1 MESIKQEF
9 IGREAEIVRSA
20 NKQLLGLKGK
30 IVDETRQAFKMLV
43 RKHGF
48 NEFKMIMKQGNS
60 FRIGTKIYDG
70 QKLNRRPEDRIKIK
84 DE

>member
-1 MESIKQEF
+1 
-9 IGREAEIVRSA
+9 
-20 NKQLLGLKGK
+20 
-30 IVDETRQAFKMLV
+30 
-43 RKHGF
+43 
-48 NEFKMIMKQGNS
+48 MKQGNS